1 MAVKAGKKILTMGA
15 ALLLAGAVAFAQ
27 GPPGDQQ
34 TMPPG
39 QQTPGEPNSPNNPN
53 SPAYPPGAPEGPG
66 GQGNSMSQ
74 SYADQQFITHTL
86 SNSAA
91 EAEMSKLAA
100 EKSSSP
106 DIKSYG
112 QKMVQI
118 HSELSTQLKPV
129 AQTLGVKADPKPSK
143 KDRKQIDQLK
153 TLSGDE
159 FDQAYIKAMVRD
171 QRHDVKAFKDEQTA
185 AQSPTI
191 KQAAR
196 MDEPVLSQHLQ
207 VLEQI
212 AQNHKVSLDAGQ

>member
-1 MAVKAGKKILTMGA
+1 MPAKAGKKILTMGA
-15 ALLLAGAVAFAQ
+15 AMLLAGAVAFAQ

-39 QQTPGEPNSPNNPN
+39 QQTPGEPTSPSNPN
-53 SPAYPPGAPEGPG
+53 PAYPPGAAEGPG
-66 GQGNSMSQ
+66 GPGSSMSQ
-74 SYADQQFITHTL
+74 SYADQEFITHTL

-100 EKSSSP
+100 EKSSSS
-106 DIKSYG
+106 DVKSYG

-118 HSELSTQLKPV
+118 HSQLSTQLKPV
-129 AQTLGVKADPKPSK
+129 AQTLGLKADPKPSK

-159 FDQAYIKAMVRD
+159 FDQAYIKAMAKD
-171 QRHDVKAFKDEQTA
+171 QRHDVKTFKEEVTA

-212 AQNHKVSLDAGQ
+212 AQNHKVDLEGQ

>member
-1 MAVKAGKKILTMGA
+1 MAAKAGKKILTMGA
-15 ALLLAGAVAFAQ
+15 AMLLAGAVAFAQ

-39 QQTPGEPNSPNNPN
+39 QQTPGEPTSPSNPN
-53 SPAYPPGAPEGPG
+53 PAYPPGAAEGPG
-66 GQGNSMSQ
+66 GPGNSMSQ
-74 SYADQQFITHTL
+74 SYADQEFITHTL

-91 EAEMSKLAA
+91 EAEMSQLAA

-106 DIKSYG
+106 DVKSYG

-118 HSELSTQLKPV
+118 HSQLSTQLKPV
-129 AQTLGVKADPKPSK
+129 AQTLGVKTDPKPSK

-159 FDQAYIKAMVRD
+159 FDQAYIKAMAKD
-171 QRHDVKAFKDEQTA
+171 QRHDVKTFKEEVTA

-191 KQAAR
+191 KQVAR

-207 VLEQI
+207 ALEQI
-212 AQNHKVSLDAGQ
+212 AQNHKVDLEGQ

>member
-15 ALLLAGAVAFAQ
+15 AMLLAGAVAFAQ

-39 QQTPGEPNSPNNPN
+39 QQTPGEPTSPNNPN
-53 SPAYPPGAPEGPG
+53 SPAYPGAAEGPG
-66 GQGNSMSQ
+66 GPGNSMSQ
-74 SYADQQFITHTL
+74 SYADQEFITHTL

-91 EAEMSKLAA
+91 EAEMSQLAA

-106 DIKSYG
+106 DVKSYG

-118 HSELSTQLKPV
+118 HSQLSTQLKPV

-159 FDQAYIKAMVRD
+159 FDQAYIKAMAKD
-171 QRHDVKAFKDEQTA
+171 QKHDVKTFKEEVTA

-191 KQAAR
+191 KQVAR

-207 VLEQI
+207 ALEQI
-212 AQNHKVSLDAGQ
+212 AQNHKVDLEGQ

>member
-15 ALLLAGAVAFAQ
+15 AMLLAGAVAFAQ

-39 QQTPGEPNSPNNPN
+39 QQTPGEPTSPSNPN
-53 SPAYPPGAPEGPG
+53 PAYPPGATEGPG
-66 GQGNSMSQ
+66 GPGNSMSQ
-74 SYADQQFITHTL
+74 SYADQEFITHTL

-106 DIKSYG
+106 DVKSYG

-118 HSELSTQLKPV
+118 HSQLSTQLEPV
-129 AQTLGVKADPKPSK
+129 AQSLGVKADPKPSK

-159 FDQAYIKAMVRD
+159 FDQAYIKAMAKD
-171 QRHDVKAFKDEQTA
+171 QRHDVKTFKEEVTA

-212 AQNHKVSLDAGQ
+212 AQNHKVDLEGQ